1 MVSSLVGLTRSHRV
15 VAAACYVS
23 AVMVGTGKRAGTQ
36 EGYDL
41 ASRFHVG
48 LHLFATLANC
58 SLYTLL

>member
-1 MVSSLVGLTRSHRV
+1 MQSHRV